1 MAWPRPGYPVR
12 AEAAKLQALTFHI
25 PLLMRVFFALV
36 LAFIGALS
44 AAVPARAQAP
54 PPGQAP
60 AAAQTPAPPQTP
72 PATPAPPTQA
82 SSDAP
87 LDLPATICG
96 LTVPPPAK
104 LPPANSPPVL
114 YQSMPCFEKQGGFPV
129 IEANTYIYYIQL
141 TQRVSRPSADV
152 WTPYNDDSERTIV
165 ADFKRLWGTNF
176 LDDLV
181 AEVRDVRFS
190 NGVIGKVVVYNM
202 EERQRVKIVD
212 YVSTGKVDQSKI
224 DDKLKEKQLQI
235 RLDSFID
242 PGLLRR
248 VADTVREV
256 YASEGHQ
263 FAEVKPEIKE
273 VEGGPKLVNVTF
285 HINEGP
291 KVRIREIE
299 FVGNKD
305 LKDGSLRRRMKENKG
320 GGFFSFILKGG
331 TYKEEKFE
339 DDAQNLIDYYRDRGY
354 VRAQVGQPELKTLE
368 DSSDQK
374 TRWVQLQVPITE
386 GKQYKVGDFKF
397 EGNTVAKGEGL
408 RPLFKI
414 DPGETYSQKKIKKG
428 IEKVQEVYGAGGY
441 YEFTAYPDLKPRDQP
456 LSDVGD
462 GDGNGGGNGNAAGPP
477 SPTGRPAPKG
487 PPAPASSPTSP
498 APVPPL
504 EAATSSAAA
513 GKAAKPSKP
522 GKPGKPDAPLVDV
535 TLRVQEGK
543 QYFVNRITFTGNTTT
558 RDNVIRREMRL
569 VESNV
574 FNTEALKY
582 SVRRLNQLGYFK
594 ELKGDAINVEKTPGV
609 DNKVDVSLKFEEQNR
624 NQLTFGAGVSQ
635 FDGFFGQLS
644 FQTSNFLGRGETFSM
659 SAQQGDRAKNYQ
671 IAFTEPFLFD
681 RPITAG
687 VDLFIRE
694 IRYINQ
700 FTQASTGGNIVYGF
714 QVSPFSRVFV
724 NYSLENVK
732 VKDLNPL
739 YKDPRVLAGNPF
751 LADSLLIGAGQH
763 RTISKIGPSYVFNTV
778 DSPIT
783 PTTGKRLTA
792 SLDVAGIGG
801 NTNFVNPRVEGV
813 WYRALNRRTS
823 LGFRAQGEYITPY
836 GSTVALPI
844 YEKLYLGG
852 EYSMRGFDLRT
863 VGPRD
868 PATGLVLGGNK
879 SLLFNAEYLINV
891 VGPVRLV
898 LFYDAG
904 QVRDT
909 GQAFAWKEDI
919 TAQQYPPQLTGVP
932 VLYDPFALGSL
943 QNPLDVIPRLETV
956 VTGQANAFKTSTG
969 AEIRFFMPV
978 LNVPFRLIFAMNP
991 SREGVLDSNL
1001 RPEKKYKFRFAV
1013 GSTF

>member
-1 MAWPRPGYPVR
+1 M
-12 AEAAKLQALTFHI
+12 
-25 PLLMRVFFALV
+25 
-36 LAFIGALS
+36 
-44 AAVPARAQAP
+44 
-54 PPGQAP
+54 
-60 AAAQTPAPPQTP
+60 
-72 PATPAPPTQA
+72 
-82 SSDAP
+82 
-87 LDLPATICG
+87 
-96 LTVPPPAK
+96 
-104 LPPANSPPVL
+104 
-114 YQSMPCFEKQGGFPV
+114 
-129 IEANTYIYYIQL
+129 
-141 TQRVSRPSADV
+141 
-152 WTPYNDDSERTIV
+152 
-165 ADFKRLWGTNF
+165 
-176 LDDLV
+176 
-181 AEVRDVRFS
+181 
-190 NGVIGKVVVYNM
+190 
-202 EERQRVKIVD
+202 
-212 YVSTGKVDQSKI
+212 
-224 DDKLKEKQLQI
+224 
-235 RLDSFID
+235 
-242 PGLLRR
+242 
-248 VADTVREV
+248 
-256 YASEGHQ
+256 
-263 FAEVKPEIKE
+263 
-273 VEGGPKLVNVTF
+273 
-285 HINEGP
+285 
-291 KVRIREIE
+291 
-299 FVGNKD
+299 
-305 LKDGSLRRRMKENKG
+305 
-320 GGFFSFILKGG
+320 
-331 TYKEEKFE
+331 
-339 DDAQNLIDYYRDRGY
+339 
-354 VRAQVGQPELKTLE
+354 
-368 DSSDQK
+368 
-374 TRWVQLQVPITE
+374 
-386 GKQYKVGDFKF
+386 
-397 EGNTVAKGEGL
+397 
-408 RPLFKI
+408 
-414 DPGETYSQKKIKKG
+414 
-428 IEKVQEVYGAGGY
+428 
-441 YEFTAYPDLKPRDQP
+441 
-456 LSDVGD
+456 
-462 GDGNGGGNGNAAGPP
+462 
-477 SPTGRPAPKG
+477 
-487 PPAPASSPTSP
+487 
-498 APVPPL
+498 
-504 EAATSSAAA
+504 
-513 GKAAKPSKP
+513 
-522 GKPGKPDAPLVDV
+522 
-535 TLRVQEGK
+535 TLRIQEGK
-543 QYFVNRITFTGNTTT
+543 QSFVNRITFTGNTTT

-687 VDLFIRE
+687 VDVFIRE

-714 QVSPFSRVFV
+714 QVSPFSRMFV

-763 RTISKIGPSYVFNTV
+763 RTISKIGPSYVYNTV

-823 LGFRAQGEYITPY
+823 LGARAQAEYITPY

-868 PATGLVLGGNK
+868 DATGLVLGGNK

-891 VGPVRLV
+891 AGPVRLV

-904 QVRDT
+904 QVRDV
-909 GQAFAWKEDI
+909 GEHFAWKEDL
-919 TAQQYPPQLTGVP
+919 TAQRYPPQLTGVP
-932 VLYDPFALGSL
+932 LLYDPFAVGSL